1 MPLPGGIPVLTRLL
15 IRMKP
20 MRLFMMPTGYEKPCE
35 VYFPLNPLSRIEGGP
50 CVALSPKLSP
60 VPDVGVLEE
69 FPIVLL

>member
-1 MPLPGGIPVLTRLL
+1 MLTRLL

-50 CVALSPKLSP
+50 CVWLSHQSYHRFQMWESWRSSL
-60 VPDVGVLEE
+60 
-69 FPIVLL
+69 

>member
-1 MPLPGGIPVLTRLL
+1 
-15 IRMKP
+15 
-20 MRLFMMPTGYEKPCE
+20 MMPTGYEKPCE